1 MDIKTNEKGTCRKEM
16 VATLTYEE
24 LVPYFEKAISDF
36 RKKTEI
42 PGFRKGKAPIDM
54 IKKMYG
60 QSIEYTETENIAND
74 VFRNYYIDNKINIY
88 GMPELT
94 DIDYKPKE
102 SMMFKVEFDFIP
114 EITLKKYKEL
124 EFTKRKVETTEKII
138 NDEYIRMMNQYA
150 ERVPDGQVL
159 DENYV
164 VTVDFQE
171 LDENGQI
178 IIGESL
184 KDQEYYLNT
193 GNLVDSLK
201 NVLKDIREGETRIWE
216 RESNDGEKVLKSEI
230 KCTKVEKLVFPEINS
245 EFIERITGKKD
256 LSTEEDL
263 KKVIKENIDYFFEEQ
278 SRKELEDEIIR
289 EIVQEN
295 EVEIPDKLIDNILE
309 QNYNKYISQMQEHEK
324 SAGEHHHHEHI
335 SKEDFFNSERAETV
349 LYVKWSLLKDKIIET
364 EKLEVT
370 DADIE
375 AFAEKSS
382 KEYGIS
388 KEQLVEAYKK
398 IEDINDR
405 LIDGKLMDYL
415 ISQSKITEKYIS
427 PDPVEDMEETE
438 QTEEKKDDESEIIS

>member
-1 MDIKTNEKGTCRKEM
+1 
-16 VATLTYEE
+16 
-24 LVPYFEKAISDF
+24 
-36 RKKTEI
+36 
-42 PGFRKGKAPIDM
+42 
-54 IKKMYG
+54 
-60 QSIEYTETENIAND
+60 
-74 VFRNYYIDNKINIY
+74 
-88 GMPELT
+88 MPELT

-349 LYVKWSLLKDKIIET
+349 LYVKWTLLKDKIIET
-364 EKLEVT
+364 EKLEIT

-375 AFAEKSS
+375 AFAEKNS
-382 KEYGIS
+382 KDYGIS
-388 KEQLVEAYKK
+388 KEKLVEAYKK

-427 PDPVEDMEETE
+427 PEHEEETDE
-438 QTEEKKDDESEIIS
+438 VGEKKNDESEINS